1 MKLSRDLERSRI
13 AVSYAYDLLQVM
25 EARGASSAAII
36 ADSGVPATL
45 LRGHD
50 SRLTL
55 GQFVALVNACARHGD
70 ASGLGYAF
78 GLNVKAPSHGLL
90 GLAVQNARTAR
101 EALQIAERYSP
112 LRSTHVR
119 LRLSEESAVAALQVD
134 GTALFPELRRFFHE
148 CLAGVLVRSLRELTG
163 GCAGAEIWFEHDE
176 PPYHRDWH
184 SQLPPVRFRMPGNQ
198 VRMPRALLDLPL
210 PAPNPLSTR
219 AAIYQME
226 TQLDRV
232 EPPVTAAQVRSVLE
246 GAGEELPG
254 LVEVAA
260 GLALSVSTL
269 KRRLQLEGLS
279 FQRVLDEVRRDRAL
293 VLLREPGLTVEQ
305 IARRLGYSD
314 AANFTRA
321 FRKWTGRRPTDW
333 RQGR

>member
-1 MKLSRDLERSRI
+1 MKLSPDLERSRI

-36 ADSGVPATL
+36 ADSGVPAVL

-55 GQFVALVNACARHGD
+55 GQFVALVQACARHGD

-101 EALQIAERYSP
+101 EALQIAARYIP
-112 LRSTHVR
+112 LRSSHVR
-119 LRLSEESAVAALQVD
+119 LHLNEEAAVAALQVD
-134 GTALFPELRRFFHE
+134 GAALFPELRRFFHE

-163 GCAGAEIWFEHDE
+163 SCADAEIWFEHEE
-176 PPYHRDWH
+176 PPYHRDWRAH
-184 SQLPPVRFRMPGNQ
+184 LPPVRFRMPGNQ
-198 VRMPRALLDLPL
+198 IRLPRALLDVPL

-226 TQLDRV
+226 TQLDRGV
-232 EPPVTAAQVRSVLE
+232 PPATVAQVRSLLE
-246 GAGEELPG
+246 SAGEVLPG
-254 LVEVAA
+254 LAEVAA
-260 GLALSVSTL
+260 GLALSASTL
-269 KRRLQLEGLS
+269 KRRLQQEGVS

-293 VLLREPGLTVEQ
+293 ALLREPAMTIEQ
-305 IARRLGYSD
+305 VARQLGYSD

-321 FRKWTGRRPTDW
+321 FRKWTGRSPTDW